1 MCLAWML
8 AKWPNV
14 VPIPGSKNR
23 GRILENLGA
32 ADVELSAEELAELD
46 VALCSHEVFGHRGFV
61 EHAGKSFLQSKS
73 NR

>member
-14 VPIPGSKNR
+14 VPIPGSKNQ

-32 ADVELSAEELAELD
+32 ADVELSEAELVELD
-46 VALCSHEVFGHRGFV
+46 AALCSHEVFGHRGFV
-61 EHAGKSFLQSKS
+61 EHAGHSFLNSKS